1 MEQFNDGNWMVG
13 KLGHLFVIISFIAAI
28 VATFT
33 YYKATVATSV
43 AEQSSWK
50 KLARI
55 AVYSEFLAIVGIVV
69 CLYFILYNHMYQYK
83 FAYKHSDNSLPIKYL
98 FSCFWEGQ
106 EGSFLV
112 WIFWH
117 SVLSLFVMHSAKEW
131 EAPVMAVIN
140 FVQIFLCAFLLGI
153 YFGDFHIGS
162 SPFVL
167 LRHSDMG
174 IGPIF
179 QQFDYL
185 SKIKDGNGLN
195 ITLQDPWMVIHPP
208 TLFFGYASCTIPMA
222 FAVAA
227 LWKKNYDGWVKPA
240 LPWTINA
247 ASVLGVGILMGAKW
261 AYQSLSFGGYWAWD
275 PVENASLVPWLVLI
289 AGMHT
294 MLIYRH
300 TQYSLRATFI
310 FIILT
315 FVFVIYSTCLTRTGI
330 LGETSVHAFTG
341 GGLKEQIWLLLAFVG
356 IPPFIFIALNYKKIP
371 TIRKEEATWSREFWM
386 FIGALVFFL
395 SGVFVIVATSLPVFN
410 YLFGLHF
417 ALGEKSQVIY
427 NQVHIPI
434 VIIVAFVIGLTQ
446 YLKYKNTPKKYITQK
461 LWIPIIISILLTLA
475 FISTGG
481 ITYAKQGDLFK
492 WLITLALAAAIF
504 TVIANAAYI
513 VQVVK
518 SKFTNWGSSLAH
530 LGFGLLLVGI
540 LISASNQKIA
550 SINNPMVNVFGE
562 ESKEDPREN
571 LNLIKGLKTTM
582 GEYAVLFEKDEKD
595 NSSKQEKQY
604 YTVNFTDTITN
615 KTFTITPSAY
625 TNIMNQGKQS
635 IQANPDFKSYWDKD
649 VFLYITSLVD
659 PAKRNLPPEFEQKTL
674 VMGDTSFYRDG
685 YFILKRDSI
694 LSIAKGKTTSDEMG
708 FAIEVEVIQTNGKR
722 FKAYPIYKVKNS
734 IAEIIVDSVPEANLV
749 FRIDGVEDN
758 KKVRFSV
765 MDKNKLSDYITI
777 KVLEFPQIK
786 LMWIGIIIMSIG
798 FMLSMVKR
806 IKQLKVG
813 TPYKN

>member
-1 MEQFNDGNWMVG
+1 MDQFNDGNWIVG
-13 KLGHLFVIISFIAAI
+13 KLGHLCVITSFIAAI
-28 VATFT
+28 VATYA
-33 YYKATVATSV
+33 YYNATVTKTLE
-43 AEQSSWK
+43 EQQQWK
-50 KLARI
+50 KLARK
-55 AVYSEFLAIVGIVV
+55 AVYTELFAVIGIVI

-117 SVLSLFVMHSAKEW
+117 SVLSIFIMNSAKEW

-167 LRHSDMG
+167 LRDSDMG

-179 QQFDYL
+179 QQADYL

-227 LWKKNYDGWVKPA
+227 LWKKDYTNWVKPA

-275 PVENASLVPWLVLI
+275 PVENASLVPWLILI

-300 TQYSLRATFI
+300 TQHSLRATFV

-315 FVFVIYSTCLTRTGI
+315 FIFVIYSTCLTRTGI

-356 IPPFIFIALNYKKIP
+356 IPPLIFLIINYKKVP
-371 TIRKEEATWSREFWM
+371 TIKKEEATWSREFWM

-395 SGVFVIVATSLPVFN
+395 SGFFVIVATSLPVFN
-410 YLFGLHF
+410 YLFGSNF
-417 ALGEKSQVIY
+417 ALGENSQIIY

-434 VIIVAFVIGLTQ
+434 VIIVALIIAITQ
-446 YLKYKNTPKKYITQK
+446 YLKYKDTPKKYILK
-461 LWIPIIISILLTLA
+461 KIGIPALLSLIITIA
-475 FISTGG
+475 FIAMGG
-481 ITYAKQGDLFK
+481 ITYSKQGDLFK
-492 WLITLALAAAIF
+492 WLITVALAAAIF

-513 VQVVK
+513 IQVVK
-518 SKFTNWGSSLAH
+518 SKLTNWGSSLAH

-550 SINNPMVNVFGE
+550 SINNPIVNVFGE

-571 LNLIKGLKTTM
+571 LNLIKGLKTPM
-582 GEYAVLFEKDEKD
+582 GKYAVLFEKDEKD
-595 NSSKQEKQY
+595 NTSKQEKQY
-604 YTVNFTDTITN
+604 YTVKFTDTITN
-615 KTFTITPSAY
+615 KTFTIKPSAY

-674 VMGDTSFYRDG
+674 LIGDTAFYRDG
-685 YFILKRDSI
+685 YFILRKDSI
-694 LSIAKGKTTSDEMG
+694 LSKPKGKTISDEMG

-722 FKAYPIYKVKNS
+722 FKAYPIYKIKNS
-734 IAEIIVDSVPEANLV
+734 IAEIIVDSVSQANLI

-798 FMLSMVKR
+798 FMISMIKR
-806 IKQLKVG
+806 IKQLKVS
-813 TPYKN
+813 TPFKN